1 MQIQEVKIGQK
12 VKVIAGSLFY
22 AWNINKIGTVTDIEG
37 DYVTVFFEDDNDDD
51 YGYASGLELIEPVA
65 VPAATIK
72 AAIADVE
79 KALAALKA
87 LVG

>member
-1 MQIQEVKIGQK
+1 MEIQDVKVGQK
-12 VKVIAGSLFY
+12 VKIVEHTLFY
-22 AWNINKIGTVTDIEG
+22 RWNINKVGTVTVVD
-37 DYVTVFFEDDNDDD
+37 DAYVHVVFEDGEDD
-51 YGYASGLELIEPVA
+51 YGYASGLELVEPVA